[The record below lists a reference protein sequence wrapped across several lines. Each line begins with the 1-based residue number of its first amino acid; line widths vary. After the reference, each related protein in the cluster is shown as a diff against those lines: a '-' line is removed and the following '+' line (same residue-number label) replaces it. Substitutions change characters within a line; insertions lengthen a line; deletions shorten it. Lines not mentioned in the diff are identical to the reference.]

1 MPMTPN
7 GAPVMIKRTI
17 EISREPAH
25 LAVRDD
31 QLRIVRE
38 GQRTLESASIPCED
52 IGLLIVDHPQ
62 VSYSH
67 HALARLVEFGAGV
80 VVCGSDHLPAGL
92 LLPMSSHTEVV
103 WRVNDQISA
112 AKPVRKQL
120 WKQIIV
126 AKVRAQAANL
136 AEDSPVRRRLMAM
149 ARQVGSGDPKNVEAQ
164 AARLYWPVWLDE
176 QGGPPFRRDTDGKDA
191 INAMLNYGYAIFRAA
206 VARALVGAGL
216 LPVLG
221 IHHSNRSN
229 AFCLADDLIEPLRPM
244 MDARVRQLHR
254 RGHESLTSHT
264 KAALLERLTAT
275 VRYGERTGP
284 LLVALHAC
292 AASLA
297 DCLGGR
303 SGTLLIPEAVDPDE
317 APPA

>member
-1 MPMTPN
+1 
-7 GAPVMIKRTI
+7 MIKRTI
-17 EISREPAH
+17 EISQEPAH

-38 GQRTLESASIPCED
+38 GQRTGEGASIPCED

-80 VVCGSDHLPAGL
+80 VICGSSHQPVGL
-92 LLPMSSHTEVV
+92 LLPMADHTQVV
-103 WRVNDQISA
+103 WRINDQIGA
-112 AKPVRKQL
+112 PKPVQKQL
-120 WKQIIV
+120 WKQIV
-126 AKVRAQAANL
+126 AAKVRAQAANL
-136 AEDSPVRRRLMAM
+136 PEDSAVRRRLLAL
-149 ARQVGSGDPKNVEAQ
+149 AREVGSGDPKNVEAQ
-164 AARLYWPVWLDE
+164 AARLYWPAWPGE
-176 QGGPPFRRDTDGKDA
+176 QHTPPFRRDTDGKDPV
-191 INAMLNYGYAIFRAA
+191 NAMLNYGYAIFRAA

-229 AFCLADDLIEPLRPM
+229 AFCLADDLVEPLRPI
-244 MDARVRQLHR
+244 MDARVRELAR
-254 RGHESLTSHT
+254 RGHDALTPHT

-275 VRYGERTGP
+275 VRYGDRSGP
-284 LLVALHAC
+284 LLVALHAY

-297 DCLGGR
+297 DCLGKR
-303 SGTLLIPEAVDPDE
+303 ATRLLIPETVDQIE
-317 APPA
+317 AAPP

>member
-1 MPMTPN
+1 
-7 GAPVMIKRTI
+7 MIKRTI
-17 EISREPAH
+17 EISKEAAH
-25 LAVRDD
+25 VAVRDE

-67 HALARLVEFGAGV
+67 HALARLVEHGAGV
-80 VVCGSDHLPAGL
+80 VVCGGNHQPAGL
-92 LLPMSSHTEVV
+92 LLPMSSHTQVV
-103 WRVNDQISA
+103 WRVSDQIAA

-120 WKQIIV
+120 WRQIVV

-136 AEDSPVRRRLMAM
+136 PEESPVRRRLVAM
-149 ARQVGSGDPKNVEAQ
+149 ARDVRSGDPKNVEAQ
-164 AARLYWPVWLDE
+164 AARLYWPEWLSV
-176 QGGPPFRRDTDGKDA
+176 QGSVPFRRDTDGADGV
-191 INAMLNYGYAIFRAA
+191 NAMLNYGYAIFRAA

-229 AFCLADDLIEPLRPM
+229 AFCLADDLVEPLRPM
-244 MDARVRQLHR
+244 MDVRVRQLHG
-254 RGHESLTSHT
+254 RGHDRLTSHT
-264 KAALLERLTAT
+264 KSALLERLTAT

-284 LLVALHAC
+284 LLVALHAY

-303 SGTLLIPEAVDPDE
+303 SRMLIIPEAVDSHE
-317 APPA
+317 APP

>member
-1 MPMTPN
+1 
-7 GAPVMIKRTI
+7 MIKRTI

-25 LAVRDD
+25 VAARDD

-38 GQRTLESASIPCED
+38 GQRTNEGASIPCED

-92 LLPMSSHTEVV
+92 LLPMGSHTETV
-103 WRVNDQISA
+103 WRVNDQIRA
-112 AKPVRKQL
+112 GKPLRKQL

-126 AKVRAQAANL
+126 AKVRAQAVNL
-136 AEDSPVRRRLMAM
+136 PEDSAVRRRLHVL
-149 ARQVGSGDPKNVEAQ
+149 AREVGSGDPKNVEGQ
-164 AARLYWPVWLDE
+164 AARLYWPAWLGE
-176 QGGPPFRRDTDGKDA
+176 ESGTPFRRNTEGKDA
-191 INAMLNYGYAIFRAA
+191 LNAMLNYGYAIFRAA

-229 AFCLADDLIEPLRPM
+229 AFCLADDLVEPLRPI
-244 MDARVRQLHR
+244 MDARVRQLYR
-254 RGHESLTSHT
+254 RGHDSLIPHT
-264 KAALLERLTAT
+264 KAALLERMTAT
-275 VRYGERTGP
+275 IRYGDRTGP
-284 LLVALHAC
+284 LLVALHAY

-303 SGTLLIPEAVDPDE
+303 CGTLLIPEAVDPEE